1 MNENDFE
8 KIDGMIAR
16 HVGVF
21 ADSIQ
26 HKLDI
31 VVEGHQMLSEKIDHV
46 EARLDKRMDCL
57 EYKLVAVAA
66 ETSGNTAAIRDLAVE
81 TSGNTTAIQ
90 GLTAQTNDNT
100 IAIRDLAVETRG
112 NTTAIQGL
120 TAQTNDNTTAIQGL
134 TAQTNDNTIAIRDLA
149 VETSGNTTAIR
160 NLTHKVDAV
169 AADLSA
175 HRADTE
181 AHPPV
186 YRVKE

>member
-21 ADSIQ
+21 AGSIQ

-57 EYKLVAVAA
+57 EHKLVAVAA
-66 ETSGNTAAIRDLAVE
+66 ETSGNT
-81 TSGNTTAIQ
+81 
-90 GLTAQTNDNT
+90 
-100 IAIRDLAVETRG
+100 IAIRDLTTKTDQ
-112 NTTAIQGL
+112 NTVAIQSL
-120 TAQTNDNTTAIQGL
+120 SAK
-134 TAQTNDNTIAIRDLA
+134 LA
-149 VETSGNTTAIR
+149 
-160 NLTHKVDAV
+160 AV
-169 AADLSA
+169 AANLSA

>member
-31 VVEGHQMLSEKIDHV
+31 VVEGHQMLSEKIDRV
-46 EARLDKRMDCL
+46 ETRLDKRMDCL
-57 EYKLVAVAA
+57 EHKLVAVAA
-66 ETSGNTAAIRDLAVE
+66 ETSGNTAAIRDLAAE
-81 TSGNTTAIQ
+81 TSGNTA
-90 GLTAQTNDNT
+90 
-100 IAIRDLAVETRG
+100 
-112 NTTAIQGL
+112 
-120 TAQTNDNTTAIQGL
+120 
-134 TAQTNDNTIAIRDLA
+134 
-149 VETSGNTTAIR
+149 AIR